1 MRTPDNED
9 ARQMKMTI
17 RVAAVALICAAAIG
31 CGSKSPTYPSQTNVP
46 YSQTDLVVGTGRVAA
61 NGNNVTVN
69 YTGWL
74 YSDAATDHKGQQF
87 DTSTGRGP
95 YTFRLGQRVVIAG
108 WDQGVVGMAVG
119 GRRRL
124 VIPPS
129 IGFGCTGSGP
139 IPPNA
144 ALVFDIE
151 MLTVTD

>member
-1 MRTPDNED
+1 
-9 ARQMKMTI
+9 MKMTL
-17 RVAAVALICAAAIG
+17 RVTAVALLCAAAIG

-46 YSQTDLVVGTGRVAA
+46 YSQTDLVVGSGRVAA

-69 YTGWL
+69 YAGWL
-74 YSDAATDHKGQQF
+74 YSDTATDHKGQQF
-87 DTSTGRGP
+87 EANQ
-95 YTFRLGQRVVIAG
+95 YTFRLGQRMVIAG

-129 IGFGCTGSGP
+129 LGYGSTGSGP

-144 ALVFDIE
+144 AMVFDIE

>member
-1 MRTPDNED
+1 MMLR
-9 ARQMKMTI
+9 ML
-17 RVAAVALICAAAIG
+17 AVIFMCAAAIG
-31 CGSKSPTYPSQTNVP
+31 CGSKTPTYPSQANVA

-61 NGNNVTVN
+61 NGNSVTVN

-74 YSDAATDHKGQQF
+74 YSDTAAEHKGSQF
-87 DTSTGRGP
+87 DTSIGRTP
-95 YTFRLGQRVVIAG
+95 FNFRLGQRQVIAG
-108 WDQGVVGMAVG
+108 WDQGVAGMAVG

-129 IGFGCTGSGP
+129 LGYGSTGSGP

-151 MLTVTD
+151 VLNVTD

>member
-1 MRTPDNED
+1 
-9 ARQMKMTI
+9 MKMTL
-17 RVAAVALICAAAIG
+17 RVTAVALICAAAIG

-46 YSQTDLVVGTGRVAA
+46 YSQTDLTVGSGRVAA

-69 YTGWL
+69 YGGWL
-74 YSDAATDHKGQQF
+74 YSDTATDHKGQQF
-87 DTSTGRGP
+87 DSGQ
-95 YTFRLGQRVVIAG
+95 YTFRLGQRMVIAG

-129 IGFGCTGSGP
+129 LGYGSTGNGP

-144 ALVFDIE
+144 AMVFDIE